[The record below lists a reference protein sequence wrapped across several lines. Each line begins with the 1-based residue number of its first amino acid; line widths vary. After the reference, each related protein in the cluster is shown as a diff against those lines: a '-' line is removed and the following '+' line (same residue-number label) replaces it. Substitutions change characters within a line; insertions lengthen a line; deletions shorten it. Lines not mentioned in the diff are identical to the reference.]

1 MITPENKKTIENLI
15 CENPHYKDN
24 EELFDE
30 FLNEIITRLEP
41 SLEIL
46 KNQLLPQTYLEKV
59 VKKGILNVLKKHE
72 LLSSLVE
79 VGYGILKEI
88 SPFWSISKE
97 SASHS
102 GSFDIDQKG
111 EISFNIPYPTSTRE
125 DKGIITEQL
134 KLLIKNLE
142 KINENEPEKQYLK
155 IFDLKYNK
163 NLSIEEIAKNLGLSV
178 ENLSKRLQDMLL
190 KLNEC

>member
-72 LLSSLVE
+72 LLSKNVE
-79 VGYGILKEI
+79 LSNE
-88 SPFWSISKE
+88 PEWD
-97 SASHS
+97 AL
-102 GSFDIDQKG
+102 SFDIDQKG